1 MEIKLINCFSCVIL
15 TINFHRLKILS
26 VYLFNVE
33 YIFLKQFVK
42 LLLVK
47 YTYLLNYLLAT
58 GKPEDDS
65 IGSVF
70 KQISESYKLRSF
82 FRNWSV
88 FSHIRTEYREILHIS
103 LYSVGSGKIR
113 TRKLRIR
120 TLFTQLQSLQ
130 WKLERTLIGEV
141 TKVLSVAFEET
152 LSKTE
157 LKNLLTKFSLPK
169 NCKFARVKLFCVSFN
184 AEWSYKSPRNAKNC
198 VKNDWLFQKLLWK
211 EMGTTNMRGWR
222 PFKPFKMVSIR
233 HFMQHKV
240 WFQ

>member
-26 VYLFNVE
+26 VCLFNVE

-70 KQISESYKLRSF
+70 KQISESYKLREKYPYSEF
-82 FRNWSV
+82 FWSV

-103 LYSVGSGKIR
+103 PYAVGSEKIR

-130 WKLERTLIGEV
+130 
-141 TKVLSVAFEET
+141 
-152 LSKTE
+152 
-157 LKNLLTKFSLPK
+157 
-169 NCKFARVKLFCVSFN
+169 
-184 AEWSYKSPRNAKNC
+184 
-198 VKNDWLFQKLLWK
+198 
-211 EMGTTNMRGWR
+211 
-222 PFKPFKMVSIR
+222 
-233 HFMQHKV
+233 
-240 WFQ
+240 